1 MSKYKV
7 TLHWDEKIAK
17 ARGIKYTGTASL
29 TVVIDAPTEKVAASS
44 AEGMNP
50 GYKKISIGKV

>member
-7 TLHWDEKIAK
+7 TLQWDEKMANAK
-17 ARGIKYTGTASL
+17 GAKYPGKASL
-29 TVVIDAPTEKVAASS
+29 TVIIEAPSESVASNS

-50 GYKKISIGKV
+50 GYRKISIGKA